1 MKRFSKNAL
10 TLQDMNKEDFLNDD
24 FLRDLIRNTPLDA
37 PSDDF
42 MENVMGA
49 VQLNP
54 RLAPVKQPFYL
65 WVKSAWPYALAGF
78 ILVVFLFTSDL
89 PFTNF
94 LPGKDLFAKG
104 LLPYFESLFAGMK
117 NLFVQS
123 KFTSVGLT
131 VLFTGGLL
139 VIMDQ
144 FLSRKTPA
152 QHTTMM
158 L

>member
-94 LPGKDLFAKG
+94 LPGKDL
-104 LLPYFESLFAGMK
+104 L
-117 NLFVQS
+117 
-123 KFTSVGLT
+123 
-131 VLFTGGLL
+131 
-139 VIMDQ
+139 D
-144 FLSRKTPA
+144 RKSTRLNSS
-152 QHTTMM
+152 H

>member
-54 RLAPVKQPFYL
+54 RLAPVKQPFFL

-78 ILVVFLFTSDL
+78 ILIVFLFTSDL
-89 PFTNF
+89 PFTNI
-94 LPGKDLFAKG
+94 LPGKDYFTKS
-104 LLPYFESLFAGMK
+104 LLPYFESLFAGIK
-117 NLFVQS
+117 NLFVPS
-123 KFTSVGLT
+123 KYPTIGL
-131 VLFTGGLL
+131 
-139 VIMDQ
+139 
-144 FLSRKTPA
+144 
-152 QHTTMM
+152 
-158 L
+158 